1 MENVKKII
9 VSVQFNESEIEL
21 GELVME
27 GRDIYF
33 KYLRQSIFIIFT
45 FKI

>member
-9 VSVQFNESEIEL
+9 VSLKFNESEIEI
-21 GELVME
+21 GELVTE

-33 KYLRQSIFIIFT
+33 KFYSDFIR
-45 FKI
+45 KGLD